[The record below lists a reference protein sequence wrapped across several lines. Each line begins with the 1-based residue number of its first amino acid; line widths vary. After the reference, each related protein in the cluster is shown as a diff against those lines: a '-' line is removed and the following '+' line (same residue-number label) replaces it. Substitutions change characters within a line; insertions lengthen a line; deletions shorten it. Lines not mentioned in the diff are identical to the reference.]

1 MGRGRTGSDST
12 SRVAPGEPGEPEVVD
27 EPEVLEGP
35 EGTDGT
41 AEVPVGSVM
50 TPEGIV
56 TQLDCNPLSFSERW

>member
-1 MGRGRTGSDST
+1 
-12 SRVAPGEPGEPEVVD
+12 VAPGEPGEPEVVD
-27 EPEVLEGP
+27 EPEVLEGL